1 MTNRAHILNIICK
14 CMAKA
19 KNSVTHDERFDLLE
33 NVQILAVILE
43 EVTQYE
49 KSLITDLDID

>member
-1 MTNRAHILNIICK
+1 MANRAHVLDIICK
-14 CMAKA
+14 LMAKA
-19 KNSVTHDERFDLLE
+19 KNSATRDERFTLLE

-43 EVTQYE
+43 DVTQYE

>member
-1 MTNRAHILNIICK
+1 MSNRAHVLDIICK
-14 CMAKA
+14 LMAMA
-19 KNSVTHDERFDLLE
+19 KNSATRDERFTLLE

-43 EVTQYE
+43 DVTQYE